1 MMITLAQLK
10 EGAKRY
16 ILNDVLGQIVD
27 WRKWVIGAFIDPYL
41 ARIDAIFMDAKYKPM
56 LTTAGVV
63 REGEDRIN
71 ADKLREMFLAQA
83 RDQGRVSVEVPLL
96 GPYLIG
102 EQDINKIYEYV
113 VTS

>member
-16 ILNDVLGQIVD
+16 VLNDMLGQIAD

-41 ARIDAIFMDAKYKPM
+41 ARLDVIFMDAKYKPM

-63 REGEDRIN
+63 REGDDRID

-83 RDQGRVSVEVPLL
+83 RNQGRVSVEVPLL

-102 EQDINKIYEYV
+102 EQDVHKIYELM

>member
-16 ILNDVLGQIVD
+16 ILNDVLEQISD
-27 WRKWVIGAFIDPYL
+27 WRKWVIGAFIDTYL
-41 ARIDAIFMDAKYKPM
+41 ARLDTIFTDNKLKPL

-63 REGEDRIN
+63 REGDDRIN
-71 ADKLREMFLAQA
+71 ADKLREIFLAQSK
-83 RDQGRVSVEVPLL
+83 DQGRVSVDVPLI

-102 EQDINKIYEYV
+102 EQDVNKIYEYI